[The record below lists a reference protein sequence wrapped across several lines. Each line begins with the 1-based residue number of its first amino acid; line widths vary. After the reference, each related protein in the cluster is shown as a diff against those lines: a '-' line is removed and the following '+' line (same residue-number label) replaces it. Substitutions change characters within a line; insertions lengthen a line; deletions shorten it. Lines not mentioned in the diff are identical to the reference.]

1 MKWMIENGTIVDGT
15 KRPSYKGDII
25 VNNGEII
32 EIGKNLKDKKHSMD
46 YVINAEKLIVSPGFI
61 DTHSHSDLMILSDK
75 NIMPKL
81 FQGITTEVL
90 GQDGISMAPTP
101 LKYVKDWRKNLSG
114 LDGDSDK
121 ISWKYETTKEY
132 FEAIEE
138 RQLISNIAYLV
149 PHGNIR
155 MEAVGLSDGIASR
168 QDLEKMKEIL
178 RRELKS
184 GAIGLSTGLIYI
196 PCAYGNTEELIEL
209 CKVVAEYDKI
219 FVVHQRS
226 EANEIIDSMKEIIRI
241 GCESGVKVHF
251 SHFKIC
257 GKNNWHKSREII
269 ELLEDAKRKGI
280 RISFDQY
287 PYEAGST
294 MLSVII
300 PPWVQSGGTE
310 KMLERI
316 SSYELRPKII
326 KEIYE
331 KNCKWDNFIEFAGT
345 DGIYITSVKN
355 QRNEKFIGKNLKE
368 IGDIQGKD
376 PVEAALD
383 LLIEEENAVGMIDY
397 YGSEELVIKFMKR
410 PEQNFC
416 TDGLLGGKPHP
427 RVYGAFARGIG
438 RYVRELKALSLE
450 EAIFKMTYK
459 SALTMGI
466 KDRGHL
472 APGTKADIVIFDK
485 NKIIDKGTYVEPT
498 QYADGIKYVIVNG
511 YAVIRDGDYVGGS
524 SGTIVKL

>member
-1 MKWMIENGTIVDGT
+1 MKYMIENGTIVDGT
-15 KRPSYKGDII
+15 KRPAYKGDII
-25 VNNGEII
+25 INNDEIE
-32 EIGKNLKDKKHSMD
+32 EIGKDLKNKKILMD
-46 YVINAEKLIVSPGFI
+46 YIINADGLIVAPGFI
-61 DTHSHSDLMILSDK
+61 DTHSHSDLKILSDG
-75 NIMPKL
+75 NIKPKL
-81 FQGITTEVL
+81 FQGITTEIL

-101 LKYVKDWRKNLSG
+101 LKFVNDWRKNLSG
-114 LDGDSDK
+114 LDGDSDN
-121 ISWKYETTKEY
+121 ISWKYETTAEY
-132 FEAIEE
+132 FKAIEE
-138 RQLISNIAYLV
+138 KKITSNIGYLV

-155 MEAVGLSDGIASR
+155 MEAMGLADKGADE
-168 QDLEKMKEIL
+168 QDIEKMKCIL
-178 RRELKS
+178 RRELES
-184 GAIGLSTGLIYI
+184 GAMGLSSGLIYV

-241 GCESGVKVHF
+241 GSESGVKVHF

-257 GKNNWHKSREII
+257 GKNNWNKEDEII
-269 ELLEDAKRKGI
+269 ELLEEAERKGV

-294 MLSVII
+294 MLGVII
-300 PPWVQSGGTE
+300 PPWVHSGGTE

-316 SSYELRPKII
+316 GSKELRPKII

-331 KNCKWDNFIEFAGT
+331 KNCTWDNFVEFAGV
-345 DGIYITSVKN
+345 DGIYVTSVKN
-355 QRNEKFIGKNLKE
+355 KKNECFVGKNLKE
-368 IGDIQGKD
+368 IGEMVGKD
-376 PVEAALD
+376 PIEAAFD

-397 YGSEELVIKFMKR
+397 YGSEELVIRFMQR

-438 RYVRELKALSLE
+438 RYVRDIKALTLE
-450 EAIFKMTYK
+450 EAVFKMTYK

-472 APGTKADIVIFDK
+472 SPQAKADIVIFDY
-485 NKIIDKGTYVEPT
+485 NKMKDRGTYVEPK
-498 QYADGIKYVIVNG
+498 QYASGIRYVIVNG
-511 YAVIRDGDYVGGS
+511 HAVIKNGDYVGGERGS
-524 SGTIVKL
+524 IIRI

>member
-25 VNNGEII
+25 INDDEII
-32 EIGKNLKDKKHSMD
+32 EVGPNLKDKKILMD
-46 YVINAEKLIVSPGFI
+46 FVINASGLIVAPGFI
-61 DTHSHSDLMILSDK
+61 DTHSHSDLKILSDG
-75 NIMPKL
+75 NIKPKL
-81 FQGITTEVL
+81 FQGITTEIL

-101 LKYVKDWRKNLSG
+101 VQYVDDWKKNLSG
-114 LDGDSDK
+114 LDGESDE
-121 ISWKYETTKEY
+121 ISWKYETTENY
-132 FEAIEE
+132 FKAIEDKK
-138 RQLISNIAYLV
+138 ITSNIGYLV

-155 MEAVGLSDGIASR
+155 MEAIGLADRLA
-168 QDLEKMKEIL
+168 DEEDMEKMKCIL
-178 RRELKS
+178 RRELES
-184 GAIGLSTGLIYI
+184 GAMGLSSGLIYI

-209 CKVVAEYDKI
+209 CRVVAEYDKI

-226 EANEIIDSMKEIIRI
+226 EANEIIDSMKEIIKV
-241 GCESGVKVHF
+241 GMESGVKIHF

-257 GKNNWHKSREII
+257 GKNNWDKADEII
-269 ELLEDAKRKGI
+269 ELLEDAERKGV

-300 PPWVQSGGTE
+300 PPWVHSGGTE

-316 SSYELRPKII
+316 GSKELRPKII
-326 KEIYE
+326 REIYE
-331 KNCKWDNFIEFAGT
+331 KNCKWDNFVEFAGV

-355 QRNEKFIGKNLKE
+355 KNNESFVGKSLKE
-368 IGDIQGKD
+368 IGEITGKD
-376 PVEAALD
+376 PVEAAMD

-397 YGSEELVIKFMKR
+397 YGSEDIVIRFMKR
-410 PEQNFC
+410 KEQNFC

-438 RYVRELKALSLE
+438 RYVREINALTLE

-466 KDRGHL
+466 KDRGCL
-472 APGTKADIVIFDK
+472 MPGTKADIVIF
-485 NKIIDKGTYVEPT
+485 NLQKIKDKGTYVDPK
-498 QYADGIKYVIVNG
+498 QYAEGIKYVIVNG
-511 YAVIRDGDYVGGS
+511 HAVIRDGDYIGGENGS
-524 SGTIVKL
+524 IIKI